1 MVRSRQAFDRR
12 HGMERGGEGIKK
24 GFGVAWVKRR
34 GVMCSKKGEG
44 ERERER
50 ERENTGKL

>member
-1 MVRSRQAFDRR
+1 MAWN
-12 HGMERGGEGIKK
+12 GGEGIKK

-44 ERERER
+44 ESER